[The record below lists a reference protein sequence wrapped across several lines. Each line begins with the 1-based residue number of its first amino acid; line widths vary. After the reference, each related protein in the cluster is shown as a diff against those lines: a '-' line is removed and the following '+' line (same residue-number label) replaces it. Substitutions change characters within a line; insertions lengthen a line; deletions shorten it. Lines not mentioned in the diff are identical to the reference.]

1 MLLMNFTAT
10 TSQSTRTG
18 DSTKDTMERCRVS
31 TNSKLLKSMERNRFI
46 FGEEVSIFLLQNC
59 PKLTKDTPE
68 TIRDIRIFLLS
79 CFLKQK

>member
-1 MLLMNFTAT
+1 
-10 TSQSTRTG
+10 
-18 DSTKDTMERCRVS
+18 
-31 TNSKLLKSMERNRFI
+31 MERNRFR